1 MSAPIDYLMLKI
13 DAGAL
18 WKRSYIHF
26 VLLGPIPVLGNQVN
40 DCSKFRAKKKKN
52 IRDFCINNSKKT
64 PTYSIAQRRYLA
76 LSCDKSFCHSNKEG
90 ICEDQLVGECFK
102 FVQQQPHHC

>member
-1 MSAPIDYLMLKI
+1 MYATNNTVNIVQILVVIVLSAPIDYLMLKI

-40 DCSKFRAKKKKN
+40 DCSKFRAKK
-52 IRDFCINNSKKT
+52 
-64 PTYSIAQRRYLA
+64 
-76 LSCDKSFCHSNKEG
+76 
-90 ICEDQLVGECFK
+90 
-102 FVQQQPHHC
+102 